1 MRKLSILFILISF
14 FGYSQR
20 TSYSPYSYFGV
31 GETNFSATV
40 ENQMMG
46 GNTAYYDSVHQNMNN
61 AASLSK
67 LKFVNYSVGVDLKN
81 TSYLSASTNEKSTAA
96 AINYISVAIP
106 TKLLSF
112 SFGIKPKTSVGYL
125 LENDDKSKTPPELNR
140 FTGSGGVS
148 NAFVSIGFE
157 LLENWGFGF
166 SSSYAFGNLN
176 HYHTKIL
183 ENIELYTRVSSESS
197 VSGLDYNFSTVYQK
211 TFNEKITLY
220 SSIIYQPEAKYKSRN
235 NQIISTID
243 PNSSF
248 GGDSEEI
255 DLSAVGLKNT
265 NIKIPNS
272 LSFGLGLGQ
281 DKKWF
286 LGFNYMKNDEGG
298 YKNELMGLDNVEFK
312 SSQTYSIGGF
322 LLPEYNSFTNYFKTL
337 TYRFGL
343 RYKNGGL
350 YVNNQQINEIGVNFG
365 FGIPLAGISSANLGF
380 EFGQRG
386 TTKASLIKEK
396 FFSIRLG
403 VSLNDLWFIRMSL
416 IHI

>member
-248 GGDSEEI
+248 GGDFEEI

-403 VSLNDLWFIRMSL
+403 VSLNDLWFIRSMYN
-416 IHI
+416 

>member
-157 LLENWGFGF
+157 LFKNWGFGF

-235 NQIISTID
+235 NQTISTID

-343 RYKNGGL
+343 RYKSGGL

-403 VSLNDLWFIRMSL
+403 VSLNDLWFIRSMYN
-416 IHI
+416 

>member
-125 LENDDKSKTPPELNR
+125 LENDDKSKNPPELNR

-148 NAFVSIGFE
+148 NAYVSIGFE
-157 LLENWGFGF
+157 LFKNWGFGF

-220 SSIIYQPEAKYKSRN
+220 TSIVYQPEAKYKSRN
-235 NQIISTID
+235 NQTISTID

-337 TYRFGL
+337 TYRFGV

-403 VSLNDLWFIRMSL
+403 VSLNDLWFIRSMYN
-416 IHI
+416 

>member
-1 MRKLSILFILISF
+1 MRKISIFLILISF

-40 ENQMMG
+40 ENKMMG

-96 AINYISVAIP
+96 AINYISVAVP

-140 FTGSGGVS
+140 FNGSGGVS

-157 LLENWGFGF
+157 LFKNWGFGV

-211 TFNEKITLY
+211 TFNEKITFY
-220 SSIIYQPEAKYKSRN
+220 SSLIYHPEAKYKSRN
-235 NQIISTID
+235 NQSISTID
-243 PNSSF
+243 PNSGF

-255 DLSAVGLKNT
+255 DLSAAGLKNT

-286 LGFNYMKNDEGG
+286 LGLNYMKTDEGG
-298 YKNELMGLDNVEFK
+298 YKNELMGLANVEFK

-322 LLPEYNSFTNYFKTL
+322 LLPEYNSFTNYLKTL

-343 RYKNGGL
+343 RYKSGGL

-403 VSLNDLWFIRMSL
+403 VSLNDLWFIRSMYN
-416 IHI
+416 

>member
-1 MRKLSILFILISF
+1 MRKLSIFLILISI

-81 TSYLSASTNEKSTAA
+81 TSYLSSSTNEKSTSA

-157 LLENWGFGF
+157 LFKNWGFGF

-197 VSGLDYNFSTVYQK
+197 VSGLDYNFSSVYQK

-255 DLSAVGLKNT
+255 DLSALGLKNT

-286 LGFNYMKNDEGG
+286 LGLNYMKTDEGG
-298 YKNELMGLDNVEFK
+298 FKNELMGLDNVEFK

-337 TYRFGL
+337 TYRFGF
-343 RYKNGGL
+343 RYKSGGL
-350 YVNNQQINEIGVNFG
+350 FVNDQQINEIGVNFG

-403 VSLNDLWFIRMSL
+403 VSLNDLWFIRSMYN
-416 IHI
+416 

>member
-220 SSIIYQPEAKYKSRN
+220 SSIIYQPEANYKSRN

-403 VSLNDLWFIRMSL
+403 VSLNDLWFIRSMYN
-416 IHI
+416 

>member
-248 GGDSEEI
+248 GGDFEEI

-272 LSFGLGLGQ
+272 LSFGLGFGQ

-343 RYKNGGL
+343 KYKNGGL

-403 VSLNDLWFIRMSL
+403 VSLNDLWFIRSMYN
-416 IHI
+416 

>member
-81 TSYLSASTNEKSTAA
+81 TSYLSSSTNEKSTAA

-112 SFGIKPKTSVGYL
+112 AFGIKPKTSVGYL

-157 LLENWGFGF
+157 LFKNWGFGF

-235 NQIISTID
+235 NQTISTID

-403 VSLNDLWFIRMSL
+403 VSLNDLWFIRSMYN
-416 IHI
+416 

>member
-125 LENDDKSKTPPELNR
+125 LENDDKSKNPPELNR

-157 LLENWGFGF
+157 LFKNWGFGF

-248 GGDSEEI
+248 GGDFEEI

-403 VSLNDLWFIRMSL
+403 VSLNDLWFIRSMYN
-416 IHI
+416 

>member
-81 TSYLSASTNEKSTAA
+81 TSYLSSSTNEKSTAA

-157 LLENWGFGF
+157 LFKNWGFGV

-220 SSIIYQPEAKYKSRN
+220 SSIIYQPEANYKSRN

-337 TYRFGL
+337 TYRFGV

-403 VSLNDLWFIRMSL
+403 VSLNDLWFIRSMYN
-416 IHI
+416 

>member
-81 TSYLSASTNEKSTAA
+81 TSYLSSSTNEKSTAA

-157 LLENWGFGF
+157 LFKNWGFGF

-248 GGDSEEI
+248 GGDFEEI

-337 TYRFGL
+337 TYRFGV

-403 VSLNDLWFIRMSL
+403 VSLNDLWFIRSMYN
-416 IHI
+416 

>member
-1 MRKLSILFILISF
+1 MHKISIFFILISL

-20 TSYSPYSYFGV
+20 SSYSPYSYFGV

-61 AASLSK
+61 AASMSK
-67 LKFVNYSVGVDLKN
+67 LKFVNYSIGVDLKN
-81 TSYLSASTNEKSTAA
+81 TSYLSESNNESSTAA

-106 TKLLSF
+106 TKVLSF

-125 LENDDKSKTPPELNR
+125 LENDDKTQSIAELNR
-140 FTGSGGVS
+140 FTGSGGIS

-157 LLENWGFGF
+157 LFKNWGIGV

-211 TFNEKITLY
+211 TFNNKTTLY
-220 SSIIYQPEAKYKSRN
+220 TSIVYQPEANYKSKN
-235 NQIISTID
+235 NQSIRTIN
-243 PNSSF
+243 PNGNF
-248 GGDSEEI
+248 GGDSEII
-255 DLSAVGLKNT
+255 DLSLIGLDET
-265 NIKIPNS
+265 DVKIPSS
-272 LSFGLGLGQ
+272 LSFGLGLGE

-286 LGFNYMKNDEGG
+286 FGLNYLKTDEGG
-298 YKNELMGLDNVEFK
+298 FKNELMALDNVEFK
-312 SSQTYSIGGF
+312 SSQTFSIGGF
-322 LLPEYNSFTNYFKTL
+322 YLPKYDSFTNYFKTI
-337 TYRFGL
+337 TYRVGL

-350 YVNNQQINEIGVNFG
+350 YVNDQQINEIGLNFG
-365 FGIPLAGISSANLGF
+365 FGIPLAGVSSANLGF
-380 EFGQRG
+380 EIGQRG
-386 TTKASLIKEK
+386 TKKASLIKEK

-403 VSLNDLWFIRMSL
+403 VSLNDLWFIRSL
-416 IHI
+416 YN

>member
-1 MRKLSILFILISF
+1 MRKLSIFLILISF
-14 FGYSQR
+14 FGYSQK

-40 ENQMMG
+40 ENKMMG

-96 AINYISVAIP
+96 AINYISVAVP

-140 FTGSGGVS
+140 FNVSGGVS

-157 LLENWGFGF
+157 LFKNWGFGV

-211 TFNEKITLY
+211 TFNEKITFY
-220 SSIIYQPEAKYKSRN
+220 SSVIYQPEANYKSRN
-235 NQIISTID
+235 NQSISTID
-243 PNSSF
+243 PNSGF
-248 GGDSEEI
+248 WGDSEEI
-255 DLSAVGLKNT
+255 DLSAAGLKNT

-286 LGFNYMKNDEGG
+286 LGLNYMKTDEGG

-343 RYKNGGL
+343 RYKSGGL

-403 VSLNDLWFIRMSL
+403 VSLNDLWFIRSMYN
-416 IHI
+416 

>member
-106 TKLLSF
+106 TKLMSF

-220 SSIIYQPEAKYKSRN
+220 SSIIYQPEANYKSRN

-337 TYRFGL
+337 TYRFGV

-403 VSLNDLWFIRMSL
+403 VSLNDLWFIRSMYN
-416 IHI
+416 